1 MAQRA
6 EWCPGMAKR
15 PVDGMIAVPPEFRAS
30 PAAPGVP
37 LAELGE
43 GPCWDPGRQCLYWVD
58 IPAGIVHQLAG
69 DEHAAW
75 QAGQPVGAVAVRAQ
89 GGLILAARDGFLALD
104 LDTGRVSVIAEVETD
119 RPGNRMND
127 AACDRAGR
135 MFAGTK
141 AEDDTPGAGA
151 LYRLDPDHRLTTVL
165 TGVTVSN
172 GIGWNADESL
182 MYYVDSPTGR
192 VDVLDYDPLTGSGG
206 NRRPFAELP
215 SGQAMPDGL
224 TVDADGGV
232 WVALWDGGTVV
243 RYDLNGHISA
253 AVTLPVARPTSC
265 AFGGVGLD
273 VLYIT
278 TAAGSAPASGG
289 GLFSCRPGFTGLPA
303 NPYRG

>member
-1 MAQRA
+1 
-6 EWCPGMAKR
+6 
-15 PVDGMIAVPPEFRAS
+15 MIAAPLEFRAS

-37 LAELGE
+37 LADLGE
-43 GPCWDPGRQCLYWVD
+43 GPCWDPERQCLYWVD
-58 IPAGIVHQLAG
+58 IPAGIVHQLEG
-69 DEHAAW
+69 DAHASW

-104 LDTGRVSVIAEVETD
+104 LDAGRVSVIANVEAD
-119 RPGNRMND
+119 RQGNRMND

-141 AEDDTPGAGA
+141 AEDDTPGAGS

-172 GIGWNADESL
+172 GIGWSPDESL
-182 MYYVDSPTGR
+182 MYYIDSPTRR
-192 VDVLDYDPLTGSGG
+192 VDVLDYDAATGASG

-215 SGQAMPDGL
+215 SGQAVPDGL

-232 WVALWDGGTVV
+232 WVALWDGGSVL
-243 RYDLNGHISA
+243 RYDQSGQVSA
-253 AVTLPVARPTSC
+253 AVTVPVLRPTSC
-265 AFGGVGLD
+265 AFGGLCLD

-278 TAAGSAPASGG
+278 TAAGPGGAASGG
-289 GLFSCRPGFTGLPA
+289 GLFTCRPGHTGLPA
-303 NPYRG
+303 NTYRG

>member
-1 MAQRA
+1 
-6 EWCPGMAKR
+6 
-15 PVDGMIAVPPEFRAS
+15 MIAAPLECRPS

-37 LAELGE
+37 LAALGE
-43 GPCWDPGRQCLYWVD
+43 GPCWDPDRQCLYWVD
-58 IPAGIVHQLAG
+58 IPAGIVHRLAG
-69 DEHAAW
+69 GAHAAW
-75 QAGQPVGAVAVRAQ
+75 QAGQPVGAVAVRAE

-104 LDTGRVSVIAEVETD
+104 LDTGRVSVIAEVEAD

-127 AACDRAGR
+127 AACDRTGR

-141 AEDDTPGAGA
+141 AEDDTAGAGS

-172 GIGWNADESL
+172 GIGWSPDESL
-182 MYYVDSPTGR
+182 MYYVDSPTRR
-192 VDVLDYDPLTGSGG
+192 VDVLDYDPATGTGG

-215 SGQAMPDGL
+215 SGQAVPDGL

-232 WVALWDGGTVV
+232 WVALWDGGTVL
-243 RYDLNGHISA
+243 RYELSGQISA
-253 AVTLPVARPTSC
+253 MVTLPVLRPTSC
-265 AFGGVGLD
+265 AFGGLGLD

-278 TAAGSAPASGG
+278 TAAGPGPDSGGG
-289 GLFSCRPGFTGLPA
+289 GLFACRPGFTGLPA